1 MMLYKHTNAGWHG
14 PFYGKKLK
22 EEINRKKSWGFFLIV
37 KEVVVDNTNIY
48 TLVKKTEKQSSSRA
62 PHYGNTAACAAH
74 GKGAAQLHCT

>member
-1 MMLYKHTNAGWHG
+1 M
-14 PFYGKKLK
+14 
-22 EEINRKKSWGFFLIV
+22 IV

-74 GKGAAQLHCT
+74 GKGAAQLPCT